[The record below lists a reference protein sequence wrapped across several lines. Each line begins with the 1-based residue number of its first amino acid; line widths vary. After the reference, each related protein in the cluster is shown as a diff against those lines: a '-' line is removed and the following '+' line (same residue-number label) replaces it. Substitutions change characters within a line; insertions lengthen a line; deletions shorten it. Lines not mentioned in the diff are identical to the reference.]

1 MVREKKPD
9 VLFILSIDTEE
20 EWDWSGPFSK
30 SDFTVQNIQKLPAF
44 QTFCES
50 LGIRPTYFVDY
61 AVANNPEAV
70 EALKTFSGNHHCEI
84 GAHLHPWCNPPYF
97 GESGEKESHV
107 VNLPISQVEEKL
119 DALVQV
125 LNRNIDVI
133 PNSFR
138 TGRWGVDSK
147 TLQLLVKKGFQVD
160 SSMYPFYKNKYFDNE
175 NVILEPYWPDYNNPL
190 ASGPQR
196 NIVEIPVTVG
206 FNHSNYPL
214 MLKLYNAAS
223 LPVFNIL
230 RLVGILWHTRLLRKL
245 YLSPEATS
253 GNDMKPLI
261 DSALKNGHPVIHMYF
276 HSSSLIDKSTGLMKG
291 DNTYETICSNI
302 KQALEYLN
310 QKANVKFCTISE
322 AACILKQRDSK
333 FEG

>member
-1 MVREKKPD
+1 MERDSKPD

-30 SDFTVQNIQKLPAF
+30 SDFSVENIQKLPEF
-44 QTFCES
+44 QSFCES
-50 LGIRPTYFVDY
+50 LNIRPTYFVDY
-61 AVANNPEAV
+61 AVANNPHAV
-70 EALKTFSGNHHCEI
+70 EALKSFSANHRCEI

-119 DALVQV
+119 DALVEV
-125 LNRNIDVI
+125 LHQKFDII

-147 TLQLLVKKGFQVD
+147 TLQLLVKKGIQVD
-160 SSMYPFYKNKYFDNE
+160 SSMYPFYKNKYFNNE
-175 NVILEPYWPDYNNPL
+175 NVSLEPYWPDYNDPL
-190 ASGPQR
+190 VSGPQR

-206 FNHSNYPL
+206 FNHANYSL
-214 MLKLYNAAS
+214 MLKVYNVVSA
-223 LPVFNIL
+223 PIFNLL

-253 GNDMKPLI
+253 GKDMKPLI
-261 DSALKNGHPVIHMYF
+261 DSALKNGQPVIHMYF
-276 HSSSLIDKSTGLMKG
+276 HSSSLIDDSTGLMKG
-291 DNTYETICSNI
+291 NNTYQTICDNI
-302 KQALEYLN
+302 QEAVEYLN
-310 QKANVKFCTISE
+310 HKANVKFCTISE
-322 AACILKQRDSK
+322 AACLLKQRNS
-333 FEG
+333 